1 MAAKQPDF
9 RRELAAEAADVRLA
23 WVERLGLRGRKRWF
37 RSHPGGVT
45 PVAALQAR
53 ALRRPRS
60 CARADAVAVFDSI
73 EALRDRLG
81 ERRLGRS

>member
-53 ALRRPRS
+53 ALGRPRG
-60 CARADAVAVFDSI
+60 CERPGAVAVFDAI
-73 EALRDRLG
+73 EALCDRLG
-81 ERRLGRS
+81 ETPLGRS